1 MILQNDYWYDIVPTT
16 KGEGRIDGKWLFFD
30 ETKKLHTLA
39 EDLDRLV
46 ESGQIRA
53 AKIARK
59 LPAHDPFPEKPCVL
73 CVFTSAD
80 PEEKET
86 VRALLQSEFGIN
98 VTAWKSEQQT
108 KRDWE
113 EGGWLQLQFESNQLK
128 REIEAGL
135 VTNQHEA
142 QQKLSVLA
150 EHIRALAESVKD
162 PQRKLELELNAIR
175 EVQIDIN
182 DDSSR
187 DTEDLGTIKSQLT
200 LLAAAITEINK
211 KMEAGGIRHE
221 GDPSATDP
229 QLVFIIMPFD
239 ESHIDT
245 YDAIKRAIE
254 RTDTK
259 LRAVRVD
266 EQPGAI
272 AITDEIHRAIRK
284 AALVVCDLTAERPN
298 VYYELGFAKGIGKR
312 LICIA
317 HEGTQI
323 HFDVYGIKILFF
335 RSYRDLEE
343 RLSKEATQLLAVE

>member
-1 MILQNDYWYDIVPTT
+1 LILQNGYWYDIVPTT
-16 KGEGRIDGKWLFFD
+16 KGKGRIDGKWLFFD
-30 ETKKLHTLA
+30 ETKKLHALA

-46 ESGQIRA
+46 EAGQIRA

-59 LPAHDPFPEKPCVL
+59 LPTHDPFPEKQCVL
-73 CVFTSAD
+73 CVFTSDD

-86 VRALLQSEFGIN
+86 VKALLQSEFGIN

-113 EGGWLQLQFESNQLK
+113 EGGWLQLQATSNQLK
-128 REIEAGL
+128 RAIETGL
-135 VTNQHEA
+135 VTDKQEA
-142 QQKLSVLA
+142 QQKLSELA
-150 EHIRALAESVKD
+150 ERIRALAESVKD

-175 EVQIDIN
+175 ELQTDIN

-187 DTEDLGTIKSQLT
+187 DAEDLETIKSQLT

-211 KMEAGGIRHE
+211 KMETGGIKYE
-221 GDPSATDP
+221 GDPSVTDP

-239 ESHIDT
+239 DSHIDT

-254 RTDTK
+254 KIDTK

-284 AALVVCDLTAERPN
+284 AELVVCDLTAERPN

-317 HEGTQI
+317 REGTQI
-323 HFDVYGIKILFF
+323 HFDVYGLKILFF

-343 RLSKEATQLLAVE
+343 RLSKEAKHLLAAK